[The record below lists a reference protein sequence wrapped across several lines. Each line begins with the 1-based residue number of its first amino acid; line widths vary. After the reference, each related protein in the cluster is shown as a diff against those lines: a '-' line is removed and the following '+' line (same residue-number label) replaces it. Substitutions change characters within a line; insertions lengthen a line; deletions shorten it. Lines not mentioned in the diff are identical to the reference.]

1 MIGGNQKYSRGVTL
15 IELLVSISVF
25 SIFITVDAQLL
36 ASALKYYQQ
45 GIEKTELLNHI
56 SYSLDFMSRSL
67 RMAQK
72 DINGQCITRN
82 LNYEN
87 YNGLSAVRFV
97 NYQGKCCEFSSQD
110 ISQAGKTYRILMVRK
125 SSTGSAQQLGDFV
138 ALTPIGL
145 SVDSLA
151 FSLHGQSQTDTSQ
164 PSVTLALKISGRLIP
179 PLATKIQTT
188 ISQRQLDE
196 PY

>member
-72 DINGQCITRN
+72 DING
-82 LNYEN
+82 
-87 YNGLSAVRFV
+87 
-97 NYQGKCCEFSSQD
+97 
-110 ISQAGKTYRILMVRK
+110 
-125 SSTGSAQQLGDFV
+125 
-138 ALTPIGL
+138 
-145 SVDSLA
+145 
-151 FSLHGQSQTDTSQ
+151 
-164 PSVTLALKISGRLIP
+164 
-179 PLATKIQTT
+179 
-188 ISQRQLDE
+188 
-196 PY
+196 